1 MNKII
6 KKIAAMIIALT
17 LVASSVAFDSN
28 STASAAAWGMP
39 YQKADTIVSGET
51 YVFFANISNNLSQ
64 SDPADRLLT
73 ADLWRPMNQNGT
85 STTDFVTDQYG
96 TLWNDY
102 NDLSDYEYVIT
113 EVSGDMNEGNQG
125 YRIVQKKSGNYLDVT
140 QDMQPTKHEGSNKR
154 FKAGQEIR
162 NFDGEIYPTLAYV
175 CISDTPR
182 TWYWNQ
188 SRGEF
193 YTLYTSNLKNSG
205 TAVTGMF
212 TDDKEAG
219 TVYAYQE
226 NNKNYLVNWGGYA
239 YIDYYD
245 RDFVGYVDMGTA
257 DIQVSFHS
265 NMKLYLCAVNAGTG
279 YHENHRNNLAEAL
292 HNPLY
297 YFYKTYSWMG
307 SGGCASLSVNNV
319 GFIYGNVPDGGSHA
333 EKQKVALYRKTASCS
348 LEVICGNGS
357 GDRPRGVAIDISAN
371 ENTRDDH
378 FVKWKVVSGDCVI
391 ENPEDRNTK
400 ITINS
405 DTAKIE
411 AVFEPH
417 SYVDD
422 HDCSTALYCS
432 VCGDLLASISNH
444 LFDEYTNPSPGF
456 HEKKCEWCNVSIDYG
471 ACTYTYDIY
480 PATCNSAKRCDICW
494 AEEPGGEKDPDNH
507 ESEKTVWQ
515 QTETTHTLVHQ
526 CCGAV
531 VEAETL
537 HTWQNGKCTV
547 CGYSCLHKGGEA
559 TCTQK
564 AVCEICHHPYG
575 EIDGANHAPA
585 SEWTQ
590 QDGKHYHICE
600 NGCGTHLDESA
611 CSGGEASYF
620 VKAIC
625 ETCQKEYGTLV
636 TDSTDPVG
644 EITVSEHTWNRFLN
658 SITLGA
664 FFKDTQEVTI
674 TASDDSY
681 SHEGYTEEKAAKIE
695 YYLHTGETALTEAD
709 LESKEFTEYSC
720 AFNINPNSKYVVYA
734 RITDHAGNVT
744 YLSSDGI
751 VLYTDARQDTENIT
765 FVKTTTEDITASV
778 ITNGNTIK
786 EIRNGET
793 VLSNDDY
800 NVSYDGNKAM
810 ITFKAAYL
818 DTLAS
823 GGYTLTLS
831 YNPLGVEYQDGN
843 DNAAPNNTIIALT
856 VNRQTGA
863 VTNISDISK
872 IYDNTA
878 VSAPTYD
885 FLSSGTAVIEYK
897 AKGADDSTYTQ
908 TAPNTVGEYT
918 VRITVAEDE
927 NYAEASTTRDFDI
940 SYLDA
945 PQEPYAL
952 IGPAGTNGWYTGD
965 VTLKPADGYTV
976 STTLN
981 GTYSEHLLYTETSED
996 IIVYLKNRDG
1006 QMTGAI
1012 TAGTVKIDRT
1022 APDGDIKFEENSVKK
1037 FINKITFGLFFNEDI
1052 DVEITGTDDLSGVAK
1067 IEYYRS
1073 DKVLTEEEVAAITD
1087 WTETDKKFS
1096 VNSQDKEA
1104 FIYYVRITD
1113 QAGNITFFGSDGAAF
1128 DLTTPVIGGAE
1139 NGVTCYVTQ
1148 EVTVSDENL
1157 NSVTLNGKPVKS
1169 SLTLDGN
1176 MDATYTIVAADKA
1189 GNVTEYTV
1197 TMKPIESLGEPI
1209 EDLTTGNVTSDDKKV
1224 VEEVKEA
1231 ISSID
1236 TEDATREEKAA
1247 LKELTDKCD
1256 ALLEKIKKASEA
1268 DKTENTE
1275 KVEDITSESV
1285 MPDDKKDLEAARE
1298 DLEKA
1303 LEDYGDNLTDEEKA
1317 EIEKKIE
1324 NIDNALDSLEK
1335 AETAEDTIT
1344 KLSDTVKPDDTD
1356 AEKLIDEAK
1365 KQYDALTEHEKSLVS
1380 QEAREKL
1387 ESLLAALSDYEIVKG
1402 DGSKWQKGTKA
1413 GLSFTA
1419 NGACSKFTGI
1429 EVDGKA
1435 VDENNYKAV
1444 SGSTIITLKP
1454 EYLETLST
1462 GEHTLTVKYT
1472 DGKASCKFE
1481 VLTGTA
1487 EENAAGDETGSMPA
1501 TGDRNNIVMWAVLLI
1516 ISAGAAAAV
1525 ISRKK
1530 N

>member
-6 KKIAAMIIALT
+6 KKIAVMIIALT
-17 LVASSVAFDSN
+17 LVASSVALDPK

-64 SDPADRLLT
+64 SDHADRLLT

-182 TWYWNQ
+182 TWYWDK

-239 YIDYYD
+239 YIDYHD

-297 YFYKTYSWMG
+297 YFYKTFSWMG

-391 ENPEDRNTK
+391 ENPEERNTK

-411 AVFEPH
+411 AVFEAH

-531 VEAETL
+531 VEAETP

-547 CGYSCLHKGGEA
+547 CEYSCLHK
-559 TCTQK
+559 
-564 AVCEICHHPYG
+564 
-575 EIDGANHAPA
+575 
-585 SEWTQ
+585 
-590 QDGKHYHICE
+590 
-600 NGCGTHLDESA
+600 
-611 CSGGEASYF
+611 GGEASYF

-636 TDSTDPVG
+636 TDSTVPLG

-658 SITLGA
+658 SITLGL
-664 FFKDTQEVTI
+664 FFKDTKEVAI

-709 LESKEFTEYSC
+709 LESKEFTAYSG
-720 AFNINPNSKYVVYA
+720 AFNINPNNKYVVYA

-751 VLYTDARQDTENIT
+751 VLYTDARQDTQNIT
-765 FVKTTTEDITASV
+765 FVKTAAEDISASV
-778 ITNGNTIK
+778 ITNGNTVK
-786 EIRNGET
+786 EICNGAS

-800 NVSYDGNKAM
+800 SVSYDGNKAM

-818 DTLAS
+818 DTLAA

-831 YNPLGVEYQDGN
+831 YNPLGVEYQDVN
-843 DNAAPNNTIIALT
+843 ENAAPSDTIIELT

-863 VTNISDISK
+863 VTSISGISK
-872 IYDNTA
+872 IYDGTA
-878 VSAPTYD
+878 VSAPAYD
-885 FLSSGTAVIEYK
+885 SLSSGTAVIEYK
-897 AKGADDSTYTQ
+897 AKDADDSTYTQ
-908 TAPNTVGEYT
+908 TAPNAVGEYT
-918 VRITVAEDE
+918 VRITAAADE
-927 NYAEASTTRDFDI
+927 NYAEASSTRDFTI
-940 SYLDA
+940 SYLA
-945 PQEPYAL
+945 LPQEPYAL
-952 IGPAGTNGWYTGD
+952 MGPAGTNGWYTGD

-981 GTYSEHLLYTETSED
+981 GTYSEHLLYTETAED
-996 IIVYLKNRDG
+996 IIIHLKNRDG
-1006 QMTGAI
+1006 QMTDAI
-1012 TAGTVKIDRT
+1012 AAGTVKIDRT
-1022 APDGDIKFEENSVKK
+1022 APGGDIKFEGNSVKK

-1052 DVEITGTDDLSGVAK
+1052 DVEIDGTDDLSGVAK
-1067 IEYYRS
+1067 IECYRS
-1073 DKVLTEEEVAAITD
+1073 DKVLSEAEVAALTD
-1087 WTETDKKFS
+1087 WTETNGKFS
-1096 VNSQDKEA
+1096 VTAEDQAK
-1104 FIYYVRITD
+1104 FIYYVRIAD
-1113 QAGNITFFGSDGAAF
+1113 QAGNITFFGSDGVTF
-1128 DLTTPVIGGAE
+1128 DLTTPVIGGIE
-1139 NGVTCYVTQ
+1139 NGATYYVTQ
-1148 EVTVSDENL
+1148 EVTASDKNFDY
-1157 NSVTLNGKPVKS
+1157 VTVNGIEKTDQAF
-1169 SLTLDGN
+1169 TLAGDT
-1176 MDATYTIVAADKA
+1176 DEIFIVIAADKA
-1189 GNVTEYTV
+1189 GNVKEYAV

-1209 EDLTTGNVTSDDKKV
+1209 KDLTTYNVTSDNREI
-1224 VEEVKEA
+1224 VEEVQEA

-1236 TEDATREEKAA
+1236 TEDATQEEKAS
-1247 LKELTDKCD
+1247 LKEITDKCD
-1256 ALLEKIKKASEA
+1256 GLLEKIKEASEA

-1275 KVEDITSESV
+1275 KVKDITSENV
-1285 MPDDKKDLEAARE
+1285 MPEDKENLQAAKD

-1303 LEDYGDNLTDEEKA
+1303 MEDYGDNLTDEEKA
-1317 EIEKKIE
+1317 ALEKKIE
-1324 NIDNALDSLEK
+1324 NIDNAMDSLEK
-1335 AETAEDTIT
+1335 AETVEDTIT
-1344 KLSDTVKPDDTD
+1344 KLPDTVKPDDTD
-1356 AEKLIDEAK
+1356 AGKLVNEAK
-1365 KQYDALTEHEKSLVS
+1365 EQYESLTEHEKSLVS
-1380 QEAREKL
+1380 DELREKL
-1387 ESLLAALSDYEIVKG
+1387 ESLLDALVDYEIVKG
-1402 DGSKWQKGTKA
+1402 DGGKWEKGTKT
-1413 GLSFTA
+1413 GLSFMV

-1429 EVDGKA
+1429 EIDGKP
-1435 VDENNYKAV
+1435 VDTKDDIPAPGTGDSSNILLWITLLVV
-1444 SGSTIITLKP
+1444 SGGMLGTA
-1454 EYLETLST
+1454 
-1462 GEHTLTVKYT
+1462 TVK
-1472 DGKASCKFE
+1472 
-1481 VLTGTA
+1481 
-1487 EENAAGDETGSMPA
+1487 N
-1501 TGDRNNIVMWAVLLI
+1501 
-1516 ISAGAAAAV
+1516 
-1525 ISRKK
+1525 KK
-1530 N
+1530 RP